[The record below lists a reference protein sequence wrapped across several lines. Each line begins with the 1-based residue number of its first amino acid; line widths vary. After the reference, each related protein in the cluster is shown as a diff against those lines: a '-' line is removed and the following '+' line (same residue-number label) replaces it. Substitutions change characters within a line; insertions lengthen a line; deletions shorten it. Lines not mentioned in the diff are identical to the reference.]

1 METIHSG
8 WLWKEGARG
17 GFRKRWFTLEVGE
30 LEECGAVLR
39 YYHSIDDQAPKNSI
53 PLKPGGFRLR
63 TPKSP
68 RKDFS
73 ATLRLEITCDPRPKT
88 CRAKYILASSSDAD
102 LDGWRAALR
111 CVATHGDS
119 SHRVPGSGTSSR
131 AGRTDPSRPL
141 LVGDRDR
148 CVQMAVVCGQA
159 SRYDDMAAHVLQ
171 LAAARAELS
180 ATEEGLMSEA
190 FARVAW
196 ERRSAW
202 RALCAAEYAQE
213 HATRGRFADR
223 ASVLRV
229 EAEEALVVHCRQV
242 ITALEG
248 LIPSASR
255 PVSRILYLLLL
266 ADHHRYMAEI
276 TRGDGRLAHTKHSL
290 TTYQAAAAT
299 AGPAISTSHTVAL
312 RLALGHAT
320 LVAELLGD
328 YARGAT
334 MARDAFDKALA
345 AEIAETTP
353 NPHADDESTGNNL
366 EERMGAMQLLVSA
379 ADTWSAVAEEL
390 SDGSGESS
398 DEGG

>member
-1 METIHSG
+1 M
-8 WLWKEGARG
+8 
-17 GFRKRWFTLEVGE
+17 
-30 LEECGAVLR
+30 
-39 YYHSIDDQAPKNSI
+39 
-53 PLKPGGFRLR
+53 
-63 TPKSP
+63 
-68 RKDFS
+68 
-73 ATLRLEITCDPRPKT
+73 
-88 CRAKYILASSSDAD
+88 
-102 LDGWRAALR
+102 AL
-111 CVATHGDS
+111 ATHGDS
-119 SHRVPGSGTSSR
+119 THSVPGSGRSSR
-131 AGRTDPSRPL
+131 AGHSDPSRSL
-141 LVGDRDR
+141 LVDRNR
-148 CVQMAVVCGQA
+148 CVQMATICGQA
-159 SRYDDMAAHVLQ
+159 SRYDDMSAHVVQ

-180 ATEEGLMSEA
+180 VTEEGLMSEA

-229 EAEEALVVHCRQV
+229 EAEEALMVHCHQV

-276 TRGDGRLAHTKHSL
+276 TRGDGRLAHTKHAL

-299 AGPAISTSHTVAL
+299 ALPAIPASHTVAL
-312 RLALGHAT
+312 RLALGHTT

-328 YARGAT
+328 YARAAT
-334 MARDAFDKALA
+334 MAKDAFDKALA
-345 AEIAETTP
+345 AETAETTP
-353 NPHADDESTGNNL
+353 NEDEDGGSTGENL
-366 EERMGAMQLLVSA
+366 EERIGVMQLLVSA

-390 SDGSGESS
+390 SDGSDDAS
-398 DEGG
+398 DERG

>member
-1 METIHSG
+1 
-8 WLWKEGARG
+8 
-17 GFRKRWFTLEVGE
+17 
-30 LEECGAVLR
+30 
-39 YYHSIDDQAPKNSI
+39 
-53 PLKPGGFRLR
+53 
-63 TPKSP
+63 
-68 RKDFS
+68 
-73 ATLRLEITCDPRPKT
+73 
-88 CRAKYILASSSDAD
+88 
-102 LDGWRAALR
+102 
-111 CVATHGDS
+111 
-119 SHRVPGSGTSSR
+119 
-131 AGRTDPSRPL
+131 
-141 LVGDRDR
+141 
-148 CVQMAVVCGQA
+148 
-159 SRYDDMAAHVLQ
+159 MAAHVMK
-171 LAAARAELS
+171 LAAARSELS

-202 RALCAAEYAQE
+202 RALCAAEYSQE

-223 ASVLRV
+223 ASALRV
-229 EAEEALVVHCRQV
+229 EAEDALMEHCRLV

-345 AEIAETTP
+345 AETAETTP
-353 NPHADDESTGNNL
+353 NADADGGSTGENNL
-366 EERMGAMQLLVSA
+366 EERMGAMQLLANA
-379 ADTWSAVAEEL
+379 ADNWSAVAEEL
-390 SDGSGESS
+390 SDGSG
-398 DEGG
+398 DPGDDGG